1 MNETPIKCN
10 NMADF
15 QIFAPFLSSWEG
27 GYVNNKNDN
36 GGETY
41 RGVTIATWTAYCVR
55 KGISTPLKKMSQ
67 AQWEEIMKGGYWD
80 AVHASELRSQSVAN
94 QVADFAV
101 NAGVNRAAITLQQ
114 AVNTTN
120 HNTELKVDGVIGAKT
135 LAAANALNP
144 PTLYWAYR
152 ELRTNF
158 YKKLAAKSV
167 KQAMFLKGW
176 RRRVQMLNYRYFQ
189 LADLKSTRINFEDH

>member
-1 MNETPIKCN
+1 
-10 NMADF
+10 MADF
-15 QIFAPFLSSWEG
+15 KTYAPFLSSWEG
-27 GYVNNKNDN
+27 GYANNKNDN

-41 RGVTIATWTAYCVR
+41 RGVTIATWTAYCKR

-80 AVHASELRSQSVAN
+80 AVRASELSSQSVAN

-114 AVNTTN
+114 AVNAAN
-120 HNTELKVDGVIGAKT
+120 HNTDLKVDGIVGAKT
-135 LAAANALNP
+135 IAAANAINS
-144 PTLYWAYR
+144 TVLYWAYR

-158 YKKLAAKSV
+158 YKNLAAKSI
-167 KQAMFLKGW
+167 KQATFLKGW
-176 RRRVQMLNYRYFQ
+176 LRRVEACGFGKYRLN
-189 LADLKSTRINFEDH
+189 DLRNTEVVFKDS